1 VRAVVG
7 ATVSTPLAWDEVDHR
22 LDPRAFTMKTVPERI
37 AKLGDPMRGLLTAKP
52 DVSRA
57 VARLS
62 DLVVGGRGAPI
73 APKKRS
79 GRGRD
84 R

>member
-1 VRAVVG
+1 
-7 ATVSTPLAWDEVDHR
+7 
-22 LDPRAFTMKTVPERI
+22 MKTVPARI

-52 DVSRA
+52 DVARA

-62 DLVVGGRGAPI
+62 DLVAGGRAKPSAPM